1 MVRSMPM
8 ELSVRRVL
16 SMTPATWIMLGSAF
30 WMPSTASGTSWV
42 TTTPTLSMSGRLS
55 ATVSAA
61 LVVAATAV
69 PSPPLTSLKVS
80 RDRVRVLR
88 AVARLCEA
96 RARLSRMPAPRSAR
110 ASPTV

>member
-8 ELSVRRVL
+8 ELRVRSVP
-16 SMTPATWIMLGSAF
+16 SMTPATSIMLGSAF

-55 ATVSAA
+55 PTVREA
-61 LVVAATAV
+61 LAVAATAV

-80 RDRVRVLR
+80 RDRVSVLR
-88 AVARLCEA
+88 AVSRLSAA
-96 RARLSRMPAPRSAR
+96 RARLLWMLAPN
-110 ASPTV
+110 